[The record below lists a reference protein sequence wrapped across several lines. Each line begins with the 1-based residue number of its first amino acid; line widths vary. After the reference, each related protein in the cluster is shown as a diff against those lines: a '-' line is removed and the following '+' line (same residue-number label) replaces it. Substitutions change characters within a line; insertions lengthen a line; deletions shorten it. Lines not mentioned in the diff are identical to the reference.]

1 MPKQSPKRYHNAR
14 IDRLAQEI
22 QLEWADL
29 SGMYPDSKQ
38 LLHQKLDPGAIYR
51 LAQLAATAI
60 LKCPKIRVTFHRRK
74 TST

>member
-1 MPKQSPKRYHNAR
+1 MPKQPPSPNQTAR
-14 IDRLAQEI
+14 IRRLAHEI